1 METENHSIP
10 AYSREQATGFL
21 EKLGVRY
28 YQYLAQSVGTE
39 NFSDLA
45 IDDLPPDDMTETLTN
60 SITLFAAVIAFAI
73 GALTTVVSIWFE
85 WKYHAAFSPALYYTY
100 YVLVILIMLVI
111 EMAVLFWLGLRTT
124 HSLAC
129 LTGDHRMHHSPSLPE
144 MDSVEN
150 ILARAALELPDPI
163 VRYLNIDPLKHVPK
177 SKLLLVGLLYKAKV
191 ILSSSLV
198 NFILL
203 SIFGKGSSRLGF
215 AWIAIPITGLWDAYV
230 IYKVAR
236 EARLRLFGNRLAHF
250 MAEEITKPEMMNNLS
265 ETVKEGA
272 IRAIATMMVLS
283 QNYHPNMLVLLV
295 KMCETF
301 DIQDNHQYDNWEDFL
316 ALLKTLTEQERYFI
330 LDLLCVAAAFDGH
343 LSRLERFHL
352 PQAFLE
358 LTDVYMLRIKK
369 LKAVLLTGQLHQ
381 AKELCKLDF
390 SAG

>member
-1 METENHSIP
+1 MVTENHSTP
-10 AYSREQATGFL
+10 AYSREQTAGFL

-39 NFSDLA
+39 KFADLA
-45 IDDLPPDDMTETLTN
+45 IDELPPDDMTETLTN

-100 YVLVILIMLVI
+100 YVLVILVMLVI

-124 HSLAC
+124 HGLAC

-144 MDSVEN
+144 MDGVEN

-163 VRYLNIDPLKHVPK
+163 VHYLNIDPLKHAPK
-177 SKLLLVGLLYKAKV
+177 SKLLFVGLLYKAKV

-215 AWIAIPITGLWDAYV
+215 AWVAIPITGLWDAYV

-250 MAEEITKPEMMNNLS
+250 MAEEIVKPEIMDNLS
-265 ETVKEGA
+265 ETAKEGA
-272 IRAIATMMVLS
+272 VRAVATMMVLS

-301 DIQDNHQYDNWEDFL
+301 EIQDNHQYDNWEDFL
-316 ALLKTLTEQERYFI
+316 ALLNTVSEQERYFI

-343 LSRLERFHL
+343 LSRLERFFL

-358 LTDVYMLRIKK
+358 LTDVYMVRIEK

-381 AKELCKLDF
+381 AKQLCKLDF
-390 SAG
+390 NAG